1 MSVDISA
8 KPRPIIPYEHP
19 DAAMYYQLFKQH
31 MIRQWHKNGLMR
43 DMMRAYKPCFRI
55 KGVAAKPV

>member
-19 DAAMYYQLFKQH
+19 NAAMYYQLFKTTY
-31 MIRQWHKNGLMR
+31 
-43 DMMRAYKPCFRI
+43 DPP
-55 KGVAAKPV
+55 VA

>member
-19 DAAMYYQLFKQH
+19 DAAMYYQCLNN
-31 MIRQWHKNGLMR
+31 I
-43 DMMRAYKPCFRI
+43 
-55 KGVAAKPV
+55 